1 MSSLFQFISSKAVAE
16 VSCSSSCVSLSFS
29 DSAC

>member
-16 VSCSSSCVSLSFS
+16 VICISWVSLSFS